1 MTEPSAGAREAAR
14 MLLGRLCGEGQCGER
29 GQCRRADCETCNGNA
44 ASALDA
50 FAAAHMKAWRH
61 ERRQMSPDGPHC
73 DLCQERV
80 QGDGSDW
87 RWVDEGWSLACL
99 SCLEKIAAARVAA
112 ERELCAMI
120 VHKWFAAQFKEY
132 ERAHHADEGAV
143 EAMYDHATNVLDD
156 IIVEI
161 RQRADA
167 AQSAPPEARDA

>member
-1 MTEPSAGAREAAR
+1 MKGKPVMPEPSPTWDLVLAWLKECVGPSAVVSPDDRDALVARI
-14 MLLGRLCGEGQCGER
+14 
-29 GQCRRADCETCNGNA
+29 
-44 ASALDA
+44 DA

-80 QGDGSDW
+80 QEDGSDW